1 MPTRRLRLLALCLLA
16 GTALTALPAGAPH
29 AQAQGGGQSVALSI
43 ASMPVPRALADL
55 SVHAGLQVLYSGTKA
70 YEIMSRPVNGLFPPE
85 EALRIMLAGT
95 GISWR
100 FVGPRAV
107 TIQVPGE
114 DAPTGGAVQGGDAD
128 GAIEL
133 GTIDVA
139 GARSAADLPFET
151 TGSTNYISSEEIERF
166 PPQTAG
172 ALFQGTPG
180 VISGGGNNGAS
191 IDPNIR
197 GLQGQNRVATT
208 IDGSQQSTSSY
219 RGYSGIDSRTYV
231 DPDLISGITITKGPD
246 GAVAGAIG
254 GTIAME
260 TLNVEDIL
268 KAGERWGVRARAG
281 LATNSIAPVVGASEP
296 AFGDP
301 DGADITNG
309 SFALAARE
317 DNVDVVGAFVRR
329 KSGNYFAG
337 TQGSQTT
344 IDYLG
349 EKVPLSNYGHGQLV
363 YNTSEDVTSALLK
376 ATFRPT
382 DEQQLQI
389 AYLYY
394 GNEFGE
400 VSPSVI
406 TAGNGVT
413 SQLPLSSVDINQGTL
428 RYRYTPTSTDLVD
441 FKFDAYASNTQETNI
456 FMSLGEVEALDQ
468 QSENVG
474 MNASNTSRFVIGDMP
489 LAVSYGGSYVYED
502 ARPTQAYNPSDVA
515 LWAIPANGEREV
527 GALFAR
533 VTWEPT
539 TWLEMGAGAEY
550 LTYNTSFNGITT
562 AGTPGDPFTGY
573 SGDRFSPSASILVTP
588 LDG

>member
-1 MPTRRLRLLALCLLA
+1 MLVPVHVATAQAQQSSAVRNSFDIRAQPL
-16 GTALTALPAGAPH
+16 GTALTAFARQTGINFAYPASLTAGRTSP
-29 AQAQGGGQSVALSI
+29 ALRGSF
-43 ASMPVPRALADL
+43 L
-55 SVHAGLQVLYSGTKA
+55 
-70 YEIMSRPVNGLFPPE
+70 PE
-85 EALRIMLAGT
+85 EALARLLDGSGLTYAFTSPTSVTISAPMSGGMDAGT
-95 GISWR
+95 
-100 FVGPRAV
+100 
-107 TIQVPGE
+107 
-114 DAPTGGAVQGGDAD
+114 D

-133 GTIDVA
+133 GAIDVT
-139 GARSAADLPFET
+139 GTGSAADLPFET
-151 TGSTNYISSEEIERF
+151 TGSTSFISSEEIERF

-197 GLQGQNRVATT
+197 GLQGQNRVATM

-268 KAGERWGVRARAG
+268 KAGERWGVRVRAG
-281 LATNSIAPVVGASEP
+281 IATNSIAPVIGEEAAV
-296 AFGDP
+296 FGDA
-301 DGADITNG
+301 DGAAITNG
-309 SFALAARE
+309 SFALAVRE
-317 DNVDVVGAFVRR
+317 ENVDLVGAVVRR
-329 KSGNYFAG
+329 QSGNYFAG
-337 TQGSQTT
+337 TQGTLTT
-344 IDYLG
+344 TDYLG
-349 EKVPLSNYGHGQLV
+349 NEVPLSNYGRGQLV
-363 YNTSEDVTSALLK
+363 YNTSEDVTSTLLK

-382 DEQQLQI
+382 EEQQLQI
-389 AYLYY
+389 GYLYY

-400 VSPSVI
+400 VSPSLI
-406 TAGNGVT
+406 TAGNQT
-413 SQLPLSSVDINQGTL
+413 TWQIPLSSVEISQATL
-428 RYRYTPTSTDLVD
+428 RYHYTPVDNNLVD
-441 FKFDAYASNTQETNI
+441 FKIDAYASTTDETNV
-456 FMSLGEVEALDQ
+456 FAVLGETPELKQ
-468 QSENVG
+468 QSQNVG
-474 MNASNTSRFVIGDMP
+474 LNASNTSRFTVAGMP
-489 LAVSYGGSYVYED
+489 LAMSYGGSYVYED
-502 ARPTQAYNPSDVA
+502 ARPTQAYNPSDIG

-533 VTWEPT
+533 VKWEPT
-539 TWLEMGAGAEY
+539 AWLELGAGVEY
-550 LTYNTSFNGITT
+550 LTYNTSFDGLTT